1 MGFHHKY
8 IKDRRWY
15 RGFIVWLKR
24 LRFNNGQ
31 ASVYDVIE
39 VLIHELKLDS
49 IAKRSSYMAYNFTLS
64 IFPAVIFLFTLIP
77 YIGGQDFNEN
87 IIDFLRDFMPPEM
100 FSATEETI
108 NDILSKPRGGLLS
121 VGFLFAVFL
130 SSNGLMAL
138 LDSFDKKYKT
148 FKQRSYLQ
156 RRLIATI
163 LTFVLAFILF
173 VSIAAIFFGTY
184 ILDVLVYYDIV
195 TETSTYGLIQVL
207 KYISVVFL
215 FFLAT
220 CMIYYYVPAI
230 HDKWP
235 FVSAGAVVS
244 TLLIFLVSWLFSL
257 YISNFDTYN
266 HLYGSIGA
274 LVGLMIW
281 LDFVSM
287 ILILGFEINIS
298 IDSVT
303 KRLEK

>member
-1 MGFHHKY
+1 ML
-8 IKDRRWY
+8 
-15 RGFIVWLKR
+15 IVFLKR

-31 ASVYDVIE
+31 ASVYH
-39 VLIHELKLDS
+39 VLMVLLDEMKLDS
-49 IAKRSSYMAYNFTLS
+49 VTKRSSYMAYNFTLS
-64 IFPAVIFLFTLIP
+64 IFPAIIFLFTLIP

-100 FSATEETI
+100 FTVTESTI
-108 NDILSKPRGGLLS
+108 NDIVNKPRGGLLS
-121 VGFLFAVFL
+121 IGFLFAVVL
-130 SSNGLMAL
+130 SSNGIMAL
-138 LDSFDKKYKT
+138 LDAFDKKYKT
-148 FKQRSYLQ
+148 FRQRSYLKK
-156 RRLIATI
+156 RLIATV

-184 ILDVLVYYDIV
+184 ILDVLVYYDVV

-207 KYISVVFL
+207 KYIVVVLLFL
-215 FFLAT
+215 LAN
-220 CMIYYYVPAI
+220 CLIYYYVPAI

-235 FVSAGAVVS
+235 FVSAGAIVS
-244 TLLIFLVSWLFSL
+244 TILIFLISWLFSL
-257 YISNFDTYN
+257 YISSFDTYN

-298 IDSVT
+298 IDTVT